1 VHTGEVENALLVLPS
16 IKNAIVFSV
25 EDEEEQERV
34 AAVLQTSKD
43 GNFDTPDLLQLRRD
57 LTMTTGLMEFKQPT
71 LLRWLDEDETIPLTA
86 NGKISKVDLRRN
98 YFGGD
103 WIIDSKIEIL
113 DTRAMQYWR
122 MGGQV

>member
-1 VHTGEVENALLVLPS
+1 MHTGEVENALLILPS
-16 IKNAIVFSV
+16 IKNAIVFPV

-34 AAVLQTSKD
+34 AAVLQTGKN
-43 GNFDTPDLLQLRRD
+43 GKFDTPDLLQLRGD
-57 LTMTTGLMEFKQPT
+57 LKTTTGLMEFKQPT

-86 NGKISKVDLRRN
+86 NGKVSKVGLRRN

-103 WIIDSKIEIL
+103 WRTDPKIEIL